1 MISRGTLIVALV
13 ALEFAIVGEM
23 IVAIHGGGPSSQ
35 FLSRGWEAEAA
46 SGPRVAEGGPHR
58 TFDAGAHPALTVDIG
73 YADLTIITGST
84 SQIDVAVSRSR
95 DFGFMHSKAPITARK
110 DGDTV
115 HIETNEDG
123 WTTGDM
129 RMVTVVVPPETQVTV
144 ANAGDIKATGLRA
157 ESSFSSTGRG
167 TVTIDDYNAPALHV
181 TSSNGLV
188 SLHQIVATRLDIT
201 SSNDRVEGT
210 GLQVRDGTIE
220 SDDRVSLAFATGSDT
235 LVNADANDGKV
246 RLSGFAAGASVETSR
261 KSGDEDDDSSS
272 QIVRLGTGAGHLD
285 VHANDGNI
293 TLIQEP

>member
-1 MISRGTLIVALV
+1 MRVVDSVASTASPSAPPTCAVVLTSPEVRPASLGVAPDIASVMSAGKHTPMPKPSR
-13 ALEFAIVGEM
+13 
-23 IVAIHGGGPSSQ
+23 
-35 FLSRGWEAEAA
+35 
-46 SGPRVAEGGPHR
+46 
-58 TFDAGAHPALTVDIG
+58 
-73 YADLTIITGST
+73 IITGST

-261 KSGDEDDDSSS
+261 KSGEEDDDSSS
-272 QIVRLGTGAGHLD
+272 QIVRVGTGAGHLD